1 VGGHPQSD
9 PAGVGR
15 DSGRNHDQLFTER
28 GASGP
33 RVRERGQTSGRP
45 EEIVGDPGT
54 GQPGT
59 VGPEP
64 PGGQVRQGAVDEIGE
79 DLLNEGIR
87 MRR

>member
-1 VGGHPQSD
+1 MSHNM
-9 PAGVGR
+9 
-15 DSGRNHDQLFTER
+15 GRNHDQLFTER
-28 GASGP
+28 GASGL
-33 RVRERGQTSGRP
+33 RMRERGQTSGRP

-64 PGGQVRQGAVDEIGE
+64 TGGQVRQGAVDEIGE